1 MNKKKN
7 KPTLAPGMKGILEKS
22 ADKEDKE
29 KGKTTRVIHLSYDEV
44 DPS

>member
-1 MNKKKN
+1 MKEKKK

-22 ADKEDKE
+22 ATREEKE
-29 KGKTTRVIHLSYDEV
+29 KGKTTRVTHLSYDEV